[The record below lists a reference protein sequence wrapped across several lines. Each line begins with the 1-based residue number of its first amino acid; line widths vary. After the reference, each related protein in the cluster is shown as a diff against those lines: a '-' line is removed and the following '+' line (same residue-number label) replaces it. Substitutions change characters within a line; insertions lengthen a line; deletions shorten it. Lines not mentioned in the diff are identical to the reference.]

1 MSSERSCEDCTLCCK
16 VMAIDQLEK
25 PAGSWCQNCSPGRGC
40 KIYAERPTECQTFN
54 CLWLS
59 DERLGVHWK
68 PNKSKIVLT
77 TSDDGLEIRCD
88 PGFPDAWRKEPF
100 RSQIGKWAE
109 AGELN
114 DVTILVVV
122 GERMA
127 LVTRDRDFYLGV
139 VRPDERIL
147 RELDGTRVVN
157 VTVVKASTLGGARS

>member
-1 MSSERSCEDCTLCCK
+1 
-16 VMAIDQLEK
+16 
-25 PAGSWCQNCSPGRGC
+25 
-40 KIYAERPTECQTFN
+40 
-54 CLWLS
+54 
-59 DERLGVHWK
+59 VHWK

-122 GERMA
+122 GERMT